1 MFRSKRVTVDSIFGA
16 IVAYLLVAAIFAIV
30 EMLMLHWDPRSFR
43 IPDADPDAPGVVR
56 SDMLYFSLVT
66 LVTLGYGD
74 IVPVT
79 PLARM
84 VSAFEGVIGQ
94 FYVAAV
100 VAMLV
105 GRFIAQAIEEGDS
118 GSPRSKG

>member
-1 MFRSKRVTVDSIFGA
+1 M
-16 IVAYLLVAAIFAIV
+16 
-30 EMLMLHWDPRSFR
+30 
-43 IPDADPDAPGVVR
+43 R
-56 SDMLYFSLVT
+56 SDLLYFSLVT
-66 LVTLGYGD
+66 IVTLGYGD

-84 VSAFEGVIGQ
+84 VTAFEGVVGQ

-105 GRFIAQAIEEGDS
+105 GRFIAQAMRRG
-118 GSPRSKG
+118 RR

>member
-1 MFRSKRVTVDSIFGA
+1 M
-16 IVAYLLVAAIFAIV
+16 LL
-30 EMLMLHWDPRSFR
+30 LHWDPESFR
-43 IPDADPDAPGVVR
+43 IPDADPDAARGPEER
-56 SDMLYFSLVT
+56 LLYFSLVT